1 MTDNREQERYPGIE
15 RRVQQIGFAIAAAL
29 LLLGVQLWRLQV
41 LSLNEFSKL
50 AESNR
55 IWQKRLAADRGIIYA
70 RDGEVMADNRARVD
84 VIIIPGE
91 CPADALDTV
100 CERLETWLNVDR
112 QELDKKITASAKLP
126 FSQILVKRDISRV
139 DQIRVEENQ
148 HLLPGVTTIVH
159 PQRRYLLGETAGQI
173 MGYLGEINQAELD
186 QRQELG
192 YFQGDLIGKGG
203 IELFY
208 ESLLHGQDGYMLV
221 TKYAS
226 GQPQLRTDKAGR
238 PMIARRDTIGHL
250 LNLEA
255 PPVPARSGE
264 ALNLTLDIDLQRKCD
279 ALLQGEQG
287 SIVVLDADTG
297 AVLALASAP
306 GYDPSVFVNRGAT
319 EERLALLSGQK
330 PNRMTHRAF
339 REVYPPGSVFK
350 IMLAAAGLEEN
361 LINASTRFHCSG
373 SYAIDGKGRRWNC
386 WNRHGHGS
394 LNVVESLAF
403 SCDVFFYSLGRRL
416 EVDRIVAYSK
426 LMGLGVPTGIDIAGE
441 SAGLIPGREW
451 KAAMHADKP
460 AWEKQ
465 WYPGETVNLS
475 IGQGSCTTTPLQV
488 TVMMACIVNGG
499 YRVQPFL
506 RQEAGPKRSEKLF
519 SDTTIK
525 TVTEGLRMCVERKK
539 PAPTGT
545 GTRAYIDGMDIIGK
559 TGTAQVASLSF
570 LSKYKKTEDI
580 PYPLRHHAWFT
591 AGVLD
596 RTPRIAV
603 TVLIEHGHAGG
614 SVAAPVARDVIEYF
628 YNHAATKPS
637 YTITAGN

>member
-226 GQPQLRTDKAGR
+226 GQPQLRTDKA
-238 PMIARRDTIGHL
+238 
-250 LNLEA
+250 
-255 PPVPARSGE
+255 
-264 ALNLTLDIDLQRKCD
+264 
-279 ALLQGEQG
+279 
-287 SIVVLDADTG
+287 
-297 AVLALASAP
+297 
-306 GYDPSVFVNRGAT
+306 
-319 EERLALLSGQK
+319 
-330 PNRMTHRAF
+330 
-339 REVYPPGSVFK
+339 
-350 IMLAAAGLEEN
+350 
-361 LINASTRFHCSG
+361 
-373 SYAIDGKGRRWNC
+373 
-386 WNRHGHGS
+386 
-394 LNVVESLAF
+394 
-403 SCDVFFYSLGRRL
+403 
-416 EVDRIVAYSK
+416 
-426 LMGLGVPTGIDIAGE
+426 
-441 SAGLIPGREW
+441 
-451 KAAMHADKP
+451 
-460 AWEKQ
+460 
-465 WYPGETVNLS
+465 
-475 IGQGSCTTTPLQV
+475 
-488 TVMMACIVNGG
+488 
-499 YRVQPFL
+499 
-506 RQEAGPKRSEKLF
+506 
-519 SDTTIK
+519 
-525 TVTEGLRMCVERKK
+525 
-539 PAPTGT
+539 
-545 GTRAYIDGMDIIGK
+545 
-559 TGTAQVASLSF
+559 
-570 LSKYKKTEDI
+570 
-580 PYPLRHHAWFT
+580 
-591 AGVLD
+591 
-596 RTPRIAV
+596 
-603 TVLIEHGHAGG
+603 
-614 SVAAPVARDVIEYF
+614 
-628 YNHAATKPS
+628 
-637 YTITAGN
+637 

>member
-1 MTDNREQERYPGIE
+1 MSENRDQERYTGVE
-15 RRVQQIGFAIAAAL
+15 RRVQQVGFAIAAAL
-29 LLLGVQLWRLQV
+29 FLLGIQLWRLQI
-41 LSLNEFSKL
+41 LSLSEFSKL
-50 AESNR
+50 AEDNR

-70 RDGEVMADNRARVD
+70 RDGQVMADNRARVD
-84 VIIIPGE
+84 VVIIPGE
-91 CPADALDTV
+91 CPAEMLDTV
-100 CERLETWLNVDR
+100 CERLQSWINIDPEDLH
-112 QELDKKITASAKLP
+112 KKIEAYQALP
-126 FSQILVKRDISRV
+126 FTQILVKRDISRA
-139 DQIRVEENQ
+139 DQTRVEENQ
-148 HLLPGVTTIVH
+148 HLLPGITTVVH

-173 MGYLGEINQAELD
+173 MGFLGEISPVELERRRD
-186 QRQELG
+186 EG
-192 YFQGDLIGKGG
+192 YFMGDLVGKGG

-264 ALNLTLDIDLQRKCD
+264 ALNLTLDIDLQQKCES
-279 ALLQGEQG
+279 LLKGEQG

-319 EERLALLSGQK
+319 EERLTLLSGQK

-350 IMLAAAGLEEN
+350 IMLAAAGLEEK
-361 LINASTRFHCSG
+361 LIDANTRFHCSG

-386 WNRHGHGS
+386 WNRYGHGS
-394 LNVVESLAF
+394 MNVVESLAF
-403 SCDVFFYSLGRRL
+403 SCDVFFYTLGRRL

-426 LMGLGVPTGIDIAGE
+426 LMGMGVLTGLDITGE

-451 KAAMHADKP
+451 KAAMNKDKP
-460 AWEKQ
+460 AWEQQ

-475 IGQGSCTTTPLQV
+475 IGQGSCTTTPLQI

-499 YRVQPFL
+499 YRVQPYL
-506 RQEAGPKRSEKLF
+506 RREAGPILSDKIF
-519 SDTTIK
+519 SDSTID
-525 TVTEGLRMCVERKK
+525 TVTAGLRMCVERTK

-545 GTRAYIDGMDIIGK
+545 GNRARIEGMDIIGK
-559 TGTAQVASLSF
+559 TGTAQVASLSH

-596 RTPRIAV
+596 RSPRIAV

-628 YNHAATKPS
+628 YDHAASKTS
-637 YTITAGN
+637 YLTLAGN